1 MAARSDPGTDAGRSI
16 EFVPGR
22 SAAEPAPTLVGF
34 PVLALEAVPHD
45 VLVFWEDECADQHKR
60 VVAVAVG
67 NKLKLL
73 RITVGRRNA
82 LDVIHEATIE
92 EPPGSV
98 RTQFVTRDALL
109 MWAAPGARPGRGV
122 GKTVV
127 LRIGARLQLVRVVGD
142 EEAPAIDILDTLEL
156 GG

>member
-1 MAARSDPGTDAGRSI
+1 MAARSVLGTDAGRSI

-22 SAAEPAPTLVGF
+22 SAPEPAPALVGL
-34 PVLALEAVPHD
+34 PILTLEAVPHD
-45 VLVFWEDECADQHKR
+45 VLVFWEDESADQHKR

-82 LDVIHEATIE
+82 LDVVHEATIDDA
-92 EPPGSV
+92 PGSV

-109 MWAAPGARPGRGV
+109 MWTEPAARTGRGV
-122 GKTVV
+122 GKTIV
-127 LRIGARLQLVRVVGD
+127 LRIGTRLKLVRVSAD
-142 EEAPAIDILDTLEL
+142 EQAPGIEILDTLEL